1 MLPLNTGH
9 LWSRAEMHLL
19 AANKIP
25 LGAENTT
32 ETNVTRIPVVKSGNE
47 CGALLQ
53 RNLQRK
59 IPVKQRGGQDEGL
72 SCTAML
78 PQQASVKTQRT
89 FCTALPQDYH
99 PLNVPH

>member
-1 MLPLNTGH
+1 MPLDTGH
-9 LWSRAEMHLL
+9 RWSPSEMHLL

-25 LGAENTT
+25 LGAENAT
-32 ETNVTRIPVVKSGNE
+32 ETNVTRITGVRFGNE

-59 IPVKQRGGQDEGL
+59 IPAKQRGGQDEGL

-89 FCTALPQDYH
+89 FCTALPQDHH
-99 PLNVPH
+99 PLNGPH